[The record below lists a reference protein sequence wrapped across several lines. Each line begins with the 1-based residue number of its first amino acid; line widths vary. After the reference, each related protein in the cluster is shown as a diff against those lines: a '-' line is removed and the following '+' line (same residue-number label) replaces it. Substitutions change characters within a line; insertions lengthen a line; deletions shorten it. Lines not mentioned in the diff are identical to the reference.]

1 VEFDRDAWLATQ
13 YGLYITI
20 AMLAILA
27 ILVIII
33 GLLILSQGR
42 RMQIETG
49 LPPGRVVSTDTG
61 GWRPMERPLF
71 STLHQLVGKPDY
83 VVKHGQQTIPIEV
96 KSSNAPADGPRRSH
110 LLQLAAYC
118 LLIEEHYQHRPEY
131 GIIRYADRT
140 FEIDYT
146 PVLETALIDTLD
158 AMRANLLEGEAT
170 RSHDEPGRC
179 VHCGYRHA
187 CDERLA

>member
-1 VEFDRDAWLATQ
+1 
-13 YGLYITI
+13 
-20 AMLAILA
+20 MLAILA

-33 GLLILSQGR
+33 GFFILGQGR

-49 LPPGRVVSTDTG
+49 LPAGRVVYADTG
-61 GWRPMERPLF
+61 AWKTVERPLF
-71 STLHQLVGKPDY
+71 SPLHQLAGKPDY

-96 KSSNAPADGPRRSH
+96 KSASAPGDGPRRSH

-131 GIIRYADRT
+131 GIIKYADQA

-146 PVLETALIDTLD
+146 PALETALLDTLG
-158 AMRANLLEGEAT
+158 AMRANLNEGEAT

-179 VHCGYRHA
+179 MHCGYRHA
-187 CDERLA
+187 CDERLV